1 MHLRPGPL
9 CARAPEPVATTVG
22 APRRPIQSSATRAG
36 TTTSKTPR
44 PRRDFRIKRRLL
56 TGFVVFIGL
65 AGLILVLTILSVI
78 PVRAYVMQRH
88 DLDANRSRL
97 QMLTNRNT
105 ALEQRTKQLGTDQE
119 MARLALDQFSMV
131 KPGQQLTVIPG
142 LRSEGSVLDATRTD
156 EVVGPAPS
164 AKQAPKVSRVR
175 AVLDAVQFWR

>member
-1 MHLRPGPL
+1 M
-9 CARAPEPVATTVG
+9 ATTVG
-22 APRRPIQSSATRAG
+22 ATPRRPATPAQP
-36 TTTSKTPR
+36 TTSPNQ
-44 PRRDFRIKRRLL
+44 RRDFRVKRRLF
-56 TGFVVFIGL
+56 TAFVVLVGL
-65 AGLILVLTILSVI
+65 FALILVLTILSVI

-97 QMLTNRNT
+97 QMLTDRNT
-105 ALEQRTKQLGTDQE
+105 ALEQRSKQLGTDQE
-119 MARLALDQFSMV
+119 MARLALDEFSMV

-164 AKQAPKVSRVR
+164 AKQAQKVSRVR